1 MVKTLSEKQ
10 AQSGFVTLLG
20 QVHSK
25 KDTVIVEKQGKPMVA
40 MIDFDRYQALV
51 KKREKLFSVI
61 DRIWARNRT
70 RLARQAYRDASHAVN
85 EFRVTRQA
93 RRRVGD

>member
-10 AQSGFVTLLG
+10 AQSGFVTLLE
-20 QVHSK
+20 QVYSK

-40 MIDFDRYQALV
+40 MIGFDRYQALV
-51 KKREKLFSVI
+51 KKREKLFSVLG
-61 DRIWARNRT
+61 RIWAKNRT
-70 RLARQAYRDASHAVN
+70 RPARQAYRDASQAVK

-93 RRRVGD
+93 RRHVGA

>member
-1 MVKTLSEKQ
+1 MVKTLSEQQ
-10 AQSGFVTLLG
+10 AKSDFATLLG

-51 KKREKLFSVI
+51 KKREKLFVVL

-70 RLARQAYRDASHAVN
+70 RPARQAYRDASQAVK
-85 EFRVTRQA
+85 EFRATRQA
-93 RRRVGD
+93 RRRVGA